1 MFFGRAKDGLAVI
14 LNQAL
19 NGDAVDAEH
28 QSLHTWVDVS
38 EITYCFNKTP
48 LERGGVSD
56 FQERVD
62 IVQVNL
68 P

>member
-1 MFFGRAKDGLAVI
+1 MFLSRPEDGLAVI
-14 LNQAL
+14 LDQTL

-28 QSLHTWVDVS
+28 QSLHTWADAS
-38 EITYCFNKTP
+38 EITYCFNKTC
-48 LERGGVSD
+48 LERGDVGD